1 MGPGSSK
8 ATAQMKR
15 GEAQKKARKAQMKK
29 QKLQQEDDYD
39 SAEKGTTA
47 SLTELQ
53 GDAIGYLQTG
63 QLNVCRN
70 PFLPLNPAYL
80 G

>member
-1 MGPGSSK
+1 MSPGSSK
-8 ATAQMKR
+8 AAPRKKR
-15 GEAQKKARKAQMKK
+15 GEAQKKARQAQMRK

-47 SLTELQ
+47 SLLELQ

-63 QLNVCRN
+63 QLNVCQY
-70 PFLPLNPAYL
+70 PFLPFNPAYL